1 MKRTVLPLLA
11 LLSLVLSG
19 CGGSNGSDSNGGG
32 GQFEGLYDVVLS
44 REGSP
49 VRIEGPM
56 TIDEDGD
63 VNGTFEGDEFGTAV
77 LDGRVSSS
85 GDFVGTA
92 TQNGQATELTGE
104 FEFDSNRNLTGFVRL
119 IEDGE
124 VVQTNLTGTRR

>member
-77 LDGRVSSS
+77 LDGRVYRIFTWLRLRCLASACRLWGMLLLRTHQRSRL
-85 GDFVGTA
+85 A
-92 TQNGQATELTGE
+92 TSMTLRVAY
-104 FEFDSNRNLTGFVRL
+104 
-119 IEDGE
+119 
-124 VVQTNLTGTRR
+124 